1 MLGGLTSDYFMGL
14 SFANVFRP
22 DLVPGQTLWV
32 TDHSAPG
39 GRWLNPSAF
48 RPAADFVQGNL
59 GRNVITGFGMY
70 QIDLVLQAVAPI
82 PNRSVQCAEPPQLCG
97 SHAVSVEPALR
108 RACLYAEH
116 DDGYWQ
122 PRQRIDADVPGRWR
136 EIGSGDVAVSIL
148 NRAQV
153 SFGCSRTDL

>member
-22 DLVPGQTLWV
+22 DLVPGQTIWV

-59 GRNVITGFGMY
+59 GRNVITGFGMD
-70 QIDLVLQAVAPI
+70 QIDLALQRDFALLER
-82 PNRSVQCAEPPQLCG
+82 RSLQFRIEAFNALNHRNNLTRNGTFG
-97 SHAVSVEPALR
+97 SGTYPSNPSPSFGQITSVNDPRSLQMALR
-108 RACLYAEH
+108 L
-116 DDGYWQ
+116 
-122 PRQRIDADVPGRWR
+122 
-136 EIGSGDVAVSIL
+136 
-148 NRAQV
+148 
-153 SFGCSRTDL
+153 SF